1 MLTTEHPAKRLRA
14 LMAVVLTAML
24 LFGCVQSE
32 SPSDEHLAGNETEND
47 DSNTEGEAGNGD
59 AGSEGD
65 GTSGDDNSGDD
76 TGDGNPGGGDPGDE
90 GDPGDGGDPE
100 KMFCPRPA

>member
-1 MLTTEHPAKRLRA
+1 MLATENPAKRLRA
-14 LMAVVLTAML
+14 LMAAVLTAML
-24 LFGCVQSE
+24 LLGCVQSE

-47 DSNTEGEAGNGD
+47 NSGAEGDAGNGD
-59 AGSEGD
+59 TNAGGEDTGGGD
-65 GTSGDDNSGDD
+65 NTGDD